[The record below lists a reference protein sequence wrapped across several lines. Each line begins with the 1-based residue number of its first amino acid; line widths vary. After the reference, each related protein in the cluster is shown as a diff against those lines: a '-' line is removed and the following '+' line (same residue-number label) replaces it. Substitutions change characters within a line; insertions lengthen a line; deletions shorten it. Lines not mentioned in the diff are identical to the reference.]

1 MAPGGHVE
9 LVRAGR
15 GVGADQVGE
24 ERVQRHRALMKVV
37 SDEDIGHWRTTFMDA
52 LGSVE
57 DSGVTGGSIHAEH
70 NTTHTG
76 SAG

>member
-1 MAPGGHVE
+1 
-9 LVRAGR
+9 
-15 GVGADQVGE
+15 
-24 ERVQRHRALMKVV
+24 MKVV